1 MEKYFPYDTSNPQSV
16 VGETHTIKNGQV
28 RLRHIPQENS
38 IQIAGFT
45 QADSPAALQFNE
57 FYCWYASDT
66 LYRDSNRLVY
76 FSNLRNGSTVNV
88 TYSAIGTVVIA
99 DDMNEIKAHMENTD
113 TQFVNV
119 NFALNQQSNEI
130 LNLRNQIA
138 GLDTLGGGNVDVH
151 DADHNAHQFIQGLI
165 QTEESARIIA
175 DNNLQTSIQA
185 EQSARAAADSN
196 LQSSI
201 SAETSARTSAD
212 NNLQTQINGKMTFAG
227 TSTAFPQNPAAGW
240 LAIVNDAPYLFDG
253 SQWALLKSASD
264 NQFVLGSESST
275 LEGAMWISLS

>member
-1 MEKYFPYDTSNPQSV
+1 
-16 VGETHTIKNGQV
+16 
-28 RLRHIPQENS
+28 
-38 IQIAGFT
+38 
-45 QADSPAALQFNE
+45 
-57 FYCWYASDT
+57 
-66 LYRDSNRLVY
+66 
-76 FSNLRNGSTVNV
+76 
-88 TYSAIGTVVIA
+88 
-99 DDMNEIKAHMENTD
+99 MENTD

-138 GLDTLGGGNVDVH
+138 GLDTSGSGDVDAH

-175 DNNLQTSIQA
+175 D
-185 EQSARAAADSN
+185 SN

-201 SAETSARTSAD
+201 SAEQSARATAD
-212 NNLQTQINGKMTFAG
+212 SNLQTQIDGKMTFAG

-240 LAIVNDAPYLFDG
+240 LAIVNDAPYLYDG

-275 LEGAMWISLS
+275 IEGAMWISLS